1 MNREENKM
9 QESVANIL
17 RLELMDKC
25 NCGSGQEVIYVCKS
39 NQCADHQKQKYYC
52 MKCSQDE
59 SKHDHRPAMIVSE
72 IESQSKKWHDFKLE
86 LSNTYD

>member
-25 NCGSGQEVIYVCKS
+25 NCGSGQEVLFLCKS
-39 NQCADHQKQKYYC
+39 SQCADHQKQKYYC
-52 MKCSQDE
+52 LKCSYE
-59 SKHDHRPAMIVSE
+59 EGKHDHKPMAIVQE

>member
-1 MNREENKM
+1 MFYQILREIMTSRNRIDLCIQIIEYLLIKEIGNIKKMSREENKM

-39 NQCADHQKQKYYC
+39 NQCADH
-52 MKCSQDE
+52 
-59 SKHDHRPAMIVSE
+59 
-72 IESQSKKWHDFKLE
+72 
-86 LSNTYD
+86 